1 MAGAG
6 WLKYSL
12 CTGLGRQGWEECVF
26 RQGTACAETSVLCEV
41 AAALQPGT
49 KELLGQGN
57 DYEKILKLTAD
68 AKFAKHSVDGGSL
81 SSEVQQL
88 GLPKGMG
95 CGWAAG
101 QPVGQGLLERGPGPV
116 TPRCTLPCLDQEPKP
131 SPHLLLPE
139 LLRSTPR
146 AHSQPVPLLG
156 GEAKPLAEALAGL
169 QPTQQV

>member
-88 GLPKGMG
+88 GLPKEVQRNLVP
-95 CGWAAG
+95 AAVN
-101 QPVGQGLLERGPGPV
+101 PDVMTFLPALFDVLVLAAVFGQGLTLSPRLECSGIMIAAQCSLYFLSSSNAP
-116 TPRCTLPCLDQEPKP
+116 TPA
-131 SPHLLLPE
+131 S
-139 LLRSTPR
+139 
-146 AHSQPVPLLG
+146 
-156 GEAKPLAEALAGL
+156 
-169 QPTQQV
+169 

>member
-68 AKFAKHSVDGGSL
+68 AKF
-81 SSEVQQL
+81 EVQRNL
-88 GLPKGMG
+88 VPAAVNPDVMTFLPALFDVLVL
-95 CGWAAG
+95 AA
-101 QPVGQGLLERGPGPV
+101 VFGQGLTLSPRLECSGIMIAAQCSLYFLSSSNAP
-116 TPRCTLPCLDQEPKP
+116 TPA
-131 SPHLLLPE
+131 S
-139 LLRSTPR
+139 
-146 AHSQPVPLLG
+146 
-156 GEAKPLAEALAGL
+156 
-169 QPTQQV
+169 

>member
-68 AKFAKHSVDGGSL
+68 AKFESGDIKATVAVLSFILSSAAKHSVDGGSL

-88 GLPKGMG
+88 GLPKGK
-95 CGWAAG
+95 
-101 QPVGQGLLERGPGPV
+101 E
-116 TPRCTLPCLDQEPKP
+116 
-131 SPHLLLPE
+131 SSLPE
-139 LLRSTPR
+139 VT
-146 AHSQPVPLLG
+146 SQVGTWVLSHPAAAPP
-156 GEAKPLAEALAGL
+156 PLAAS
-169 QPTQQV
+169 PR

>member
-68 AKFAKHSVDGGSL
+68 AKFVQPSTVSMVDPCPVKC
-81 SSEVQQL
+81 SSW
-88 GLPKGMG
+88 GCPK
-95 CGWAAG
+95 
-101 QPVGQGLLERGPGPV
+101 
-116 TPRCTLPCLDQEPKP
+116 EPKP